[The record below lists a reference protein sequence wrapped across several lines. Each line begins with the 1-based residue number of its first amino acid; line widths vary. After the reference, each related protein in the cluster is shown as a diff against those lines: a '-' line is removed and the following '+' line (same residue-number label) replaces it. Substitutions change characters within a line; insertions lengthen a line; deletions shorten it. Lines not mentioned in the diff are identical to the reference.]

1 MGKQYTADELKKME
15 SGDLSRIVLM
25 QQEQLS
31 RLAGDYEKL
40 LEQLRIASQAR
51 FGRRSEKLDVIDGQ
65 MSLFDE
71 AEAAA
76 DAAAEEP
83 SAEEVVSSYRRKKQK
98 GKREE
103 DLKDLPEE
111 IIPTHSVSREELDA
125 FYGEGN
131 WKAMPSETYKRVRYE
146 PASWKVEVHTVEV
159 YVRHRR

>member
-1 MGKQYTADELKKME
+1 
-15 SGDLSRIVLM
+15 M

-71 AEAAA
+71 AETAA

-83 SAEEVVSSYRRKKQK
+83 SAEEVVSSYRRK
-98 GKREE
+98 
-103 DLKDLPEE
+103 
-111 IIPTHSVSREELDA
+111 
-125 FYGEGN
+125 N
-131 WKAMPSETYKRVRYE
+131 
-146 PASWKVEVHTVEV
+146 
-159 YVRHRR
+159 RRANERKN

>member
-1 MGKQYTADELKKME
+1 MGKQYTVDELKKME

-83 SAEEVVSSYRRKKQK
+83 SAEEVVSSYRRKN
-98 GKREE
+98 R
-103 DLKDLPEE
+103 
-111 IIPTHSVSREELDA
+111 
-125 FYGEGN
+125 
-131 WKAMPSETYKRVRYE
+131 RVN
-146 PASWKVEVHTVEV
+146 A
-159 YVRHRR
+159 RRT